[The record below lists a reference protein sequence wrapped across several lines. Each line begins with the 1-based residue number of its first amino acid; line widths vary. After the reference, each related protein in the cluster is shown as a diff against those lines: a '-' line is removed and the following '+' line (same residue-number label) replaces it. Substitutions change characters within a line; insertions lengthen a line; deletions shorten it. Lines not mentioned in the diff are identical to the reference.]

1 MLMEEFE
8 KMTGFKPM
16 PEEYEKIEAAYY
28 DFDGGKEEFCRAWV
42 HGEAQRLVDDRARR
56 IEQLKNQLAEQAKES
71 RRREKDLID
80 RIERLKKTIDKLE
93 DWKPYAGGTN
103 MNQDLYLNILQSNGG
118 ITPAMAR
125 DLISGKFGFA
135 INRIDIKRDAETY
148 EVGNS
153 GYVRVKDRYERDRAY
168 ASTDWNYIRFDAG
181 KQKWELINGE
191 LKPYEG

>member
-56 IEQLKNQLAEQAKES
+56 IKQLESQITEQSKENT
-71 RRREKDLID
+71 RREKDLID

-93 DWKPYAGGTN
+93 EWQPCSGGTN
-103 MNQDLYLNILQSNGG
+103 MEQEKYMDIIRSDGE
-118 ITPAMAR
+118 ITPNDAKKILAR
-125 DLISGKFGFA
+125 EFGLDPEK
-135 INRIDIKRDAETY
+135 INIIENVATY
-148 EVGNS
+148 EAGRS
-153 GYVRVKDRYERDRAY
+153 RTRRVKEQYSRKPAY
-168 ASTDWNYIRFDAG
+168 ASTDWNYIRFNAG
-181 KQKWELINGE
+181 AWCWEMVDGA
-191 LKPYEG
+191 LKPYVD